1 MIRAG
6 IGGWTYEGWR
16 GAFYPAGLPHSRE
29 LEFAS
34 QRLSSI
40 EINGTFYRTQ
50 TPATF
55 RKWAEETPDG
65 FVFSVKA
72 PRYTVGKR
80 VLAEAGPSIA
90 RFAESGLHE
99 LGAKLGP
106 ILWQLPPTRNFDA
119 EDFAAFLALLPRDA
133 HGVPLR
139 HAFELRHQSF
149 KTGEAVDLAAK
160 AGAAIVFADSDD
172 YPEIDEATAGFA
184 YARLMRSRQG
194 EDTGYAPEELQRWVD
209 RALGWASG
217 GRDVFVYFIDGAK
230 ERAPA
235 AASAFIQRLDSR
247 GKGVHAGR

>member
-6 IGGWTYEGWR
+6 IGGWTFEGWR
-16 GAFYPAGLPHSRE
+16 GAFYPPGLPHSRE

-34 QRLSSI
+34 RTLSTI

-50 TPATF
+50 TPATY
-55 RKWAEETPDG
+55 RKWAEATPDG

-72 PRYTVGKR
+72 PRYAVGKR

-106 ILWQLPPTRNFDA
+106 ILWQLPPTKKFDA
-119 EDFAAFLALLPRDA
+119 GDFAAFLALLPRDA
-133 HGVPLR
+133 KGVPLR
-139 HAFELRHQSF
+139 HAVELRHESF
-149 KTGEAVDLAAK
+149 NTREAIELAAK
-160 AGAAIVFADSDD
+160 AQAAIVFADSDD
-172 YPEIDEATAGFA
+172 YPSIDEATAGFA
-184 YARLMRSRQG
+184 YARLMRSR
-194 EDTGYAPEELQRWVD
+194 ENEETGYAPDDLSRWRD

-230 ERAPA
+230 MRAPA
-235 AASAFIQRLDSR
+235 AASAFLGRLES
-247 GKGVHAGR
+247 KNAGEGA